1 MKTSKTSLVKKPA
14 KTQKK
19 VTEAERNKMDTEIE
33 LKDIETVIGKLKRNK
48 APGVTG
54 FTNVLKKN
62 SAKT

>member
-1 MKTSKTSLVKKPA
+1 MKKPA

-19 VTEAERNKMDTEIE
+19 VTEAERNKMDAEIE

-54 FTNVLKKN
+54 FTNEFYKKFCKDLN
-62 SAKT
+62 I